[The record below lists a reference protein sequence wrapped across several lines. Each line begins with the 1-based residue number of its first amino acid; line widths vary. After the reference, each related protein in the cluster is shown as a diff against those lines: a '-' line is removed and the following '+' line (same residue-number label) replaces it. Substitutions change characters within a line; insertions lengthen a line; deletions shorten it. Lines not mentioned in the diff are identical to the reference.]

1 MSKELRA
8 NYREAIRPCL
18 TQMIE
23 HLYAENDRRI
33 MDSLMTDTKKV
44 ICQIAREK
52 EGTNVQAA
60 RLLGMSR
67 DTLKT
72 FLNK

>member
-1 MSKELRA
+1 MSEELRA
-8 NYREAIRPCL
+8 SYRDAIKPCL

-23 HLYAENDRRI
+23 RLYEMNDRHI
-33 MDSLMTDTKKV
+33 MDTLMTDTKKV
-44 ICQIAREK
+44 ICQIAKEK
-52 EGTNVQAA
+52 ESTNVQAA

-67 DTLKT
+67 ETLKT

>member
-1 MSKELRA
+1 MSEELRA
-8 NYREAIRPCL
+8 NYRAVIRPCL
-18 TQMIE
+18 EQMVE
-23 HLYAENDRRI
+23 SLYEMNDRRI
-33 MDSLMTDTKKV
+33 MDSIMTDTKKV
-44 ICQIAREK
+44 ICQIAKEK